1 MSATLLAS
9 ACPAPPV
16 IGTVYYASS
25 KYASGAS
32 VPPYSG
38 FTTGMTTVTSAT
50 LNQNLALNALLGR
63 YGAGVYA
70 VAYGLTVAS
79 TSGLNISVNPGHA
92 LIDGPVEK
100 DTTFTVNVT
109 DNIARFWVWLK
120 QDGTTVVQNNTTS
133 KPAGNCVLLFSGVS
147 SAGSITS
154 TDTSGVCYL
163 QNGDLWR
170 LTADTG
176 APSDLPDSTWR
187 GYTKT
192 SAGLFYWDGTLWQ
205 SVGNTYMIV
214 TGAKSDA
221 NYTQTQT
228 EYWVKRYKAAW
239 TGWTTGRN
247 LVVPLTN
254 NWEQW
259 ITNSTG
265 QTLTAIGASGTGIAI
280 ASTKTALVA
289 SDGTNIIRLSLDA

>member
-1 MSATLLAS
+1 MAATLLAS

-16 IGTVYYASS
+16 QGTFYTALS

-32 VPPYSG
+32 VPPFST
-38 FTTGMTTVTSAT
+38 FTTAMTTPTSST
-50 LNQNLALNALLGR
+50 LNKDLALIALAGR

-70 VAYGLTVAS
+70 TAYGLALGTG
-79 TSGLNISVNPGHA
+79 SGLSLAIGKGHA
-92 LIDGPVEK
+92 LIDGVVEK
-100 DTTFTVNVT
+100 EIDFTQAVT

-120 QDGTTVVQNNTTS
+120 QDATIVVQNNTTA
-133 KPAGNCVLLFSGVS
+133 KPAGNCVLLGSGVS

-154 TDTSGVCYL
+154 VDTSGVVYL

-192 SAGLFYWDGTLWQ
+192 AAGLFYWDGTLWR
-205 SVGNTYMIV
+205 SIGNTYMAV
-214 TGAKSDA
+214 AGAKSDA

-228 EYWVKRYKAAW
+228 EYWVKRYKAGW
-239 TGWTTGRN
+239 TGWTGGHN

-259 ITNSTG
+259 VTNATG

-280 ASTKTALVA
+280 ATGKTALVG
-289 SDGTNIIRLSLDA
+289 SDGTNIIRLTADA